1 MWLSGNVGKNNTD
14 RAKEYGWLFM
24 VLIGG
29 SVLLSGYALHR
40 HIIRSTSCAE
50 WEGNTESLGLDG
62 VVRQTK
68 PNTCGPAALKMI
80 LDHYGLVSNLEEL
93 ENNSALT
100 SEGISMMALK
110 RIAEQ
115 YGLQAAG
122 WKLSPNDLSGISFPA
137 IFFVRGN
144 HYVVADSFANATGLY
159 LRDPS
164 CGRMLV
170 RREMLFQSWSGE
182 SIVFSH
188 NAMKPK
194 PVGL

>member
-1 MWLSGNVGKNNTD
+1 
-14 RAKEYGWLFM
+14 M

-40 HIIRSTSCAE
+40 HIVRSSSCAL
-50 WEGNTESLGLDG
+50 WEGKTESLGLDG

-80 LDHYGLVSNLEEL
+80 FDHYGVASNLEEL
-93 ENNSALT
+93 ENNAALT

-110 RIAEQ
+110 GIAEQ

-122 WKLSPNDLSGISFPA
+122 WKFSTDDLSGISFPA
-137 IFFVRGN
+137 IFFVQGN
-144 HYVVADSFANATGLY
+144 HYVVADSFVYATGLY

-164 CGRMLV
+164 CGRMFV
-170 RREMLFQSWSGE
+170 RNEMLFQLWHGE

-188 NAMKPK
+188 NEAR
-194 PVGL
+194 L

>member
-1 MWLSGNVGKNNTD
+1 MLLSDKVPEKNTD
-14 RAKEYGWLFM
+14 KAKEYGWLFM
-24 VLIGG
+24 VLIAG
-29 SVLLSGYALHR
+29 SVFLSGYALHR
-40 HIIRSTSCAE
+40 HIVRSSSCAV
-50 WEGNTESLGLDG
+50 WEGKTESLGLDG

-80 LDHYGLVSNLEEL
+80 FDHYRVASDLEEL
-93 ENNSALT
+93 ENNAALT

-110 RIAEQ
+110 GIAER

-122 WKLSPNDLSGISFPA
+122 WKFSPDDLSGISFPA

-144 HYVVADSFANATGLY
+144 HYVVADSFAYATGLY

-164 CGRMLV
+164 CGRLLV
-170 RREMLFQSWSGE
+170 RREMLLQLWSGE

-188 NAMKPK
+188 NAVRP
-194 PVGL
+194 

>member
-1 MWLSGNVGKNNTD
+1 MWLSDKVPKKNTG
-14 RAKEYGWLFM
+14 RAKEYGWLFT

-40 HIIRSTSCAE
+40 HIIKSISCAV
-50 WEGNTESLGLDG
+50 WEGNAESLGIDG

-80 LDHYGLVSNLEEL
+80 FDHYGFASDLEEL
-93 ENNSALT
+93 EKNAALT

-110 RIAEQ
+110 GIAEQ
-115 YGLQAAG
+115 HGLKAAG
-122 WKLSPNDLSGISFPA
+122 WKFSPDDLSGISFPA

-144 HYVVADSFANATGLY
+144 HYIVADSFANATGLY

-164 CGRMLV
+164 CGRILV
-170 RREMLFQSWSGE
+170 RREMLLHVWNGE

-188 NAMKPK
+188 NAVRP
-194 PVGL
+194 